1 MKKGQRDQMNIH
13 PYKAFFVSMNSR
25 VYVKTEHEYLAKIQ
39 VVQIIKHQT
48 EFLYNVAE
56 FLCVCYIFL
65 HNAT

>member
-1 MKKGQRDQMNIH
+1 MKNEKKGQKDQINIH

-48 EFLYNVAE
+48 EFK
-56 FLCVCYIFL
+56 
-65 HNAT
+65 